1 MGIPIN
7 YSTSSF
13 DEPTSKSLPNPDPS
27 NYSIIML
34 AEISGYTIVKI
45 KYHDCVNYEG
55 VKILVF
61 KCSSEEILKQKIID
75 PHFSD
80 NDEFISPIAR
90 FEPTEQGWQYA
101 RMFVIKVLSI

>member
-1 MGIPIN
+1 MGININ

-13 DEPTSKSLPNPDPS
+13 DTPESKPQPNPDPS

-61 KCSSEEILKQKIID
+61 KCSADEILKQKVID

-80 NDEFISPIAR
+80 NEEFISPIAR
-90 FEPTEQGWQYA
+90 FEPTVNGWRDA
-101 RMFVIKVLSI
+101 RMFVIRVLSI